1 MASKSTTPSAGA
13 GTAPRRRAAPA
24 AVKASPA
31 KRSPAKAGPAKA
43 SPAPTKAH
51 AAPKAAG
58 ASTPSRATRPSPAG
72 GSKLASF
79 DAVKAAQTLSSAAR
93 ALAQES
99 VQLYGEWART
109 LFGLSSREV
118 PQKDPRFADPAWRDN
133 PLYRR
138 LGQSYLA
145 FCDAIDRLADRTPE
159 WRNRERARFL
169 GGVLTSTMAPTN
181 TLAGNPAAL
190 KRAMETGGASLVEG
204 VRNMA
209 SDLVHNQGMPRQVN
223 EQAFKIGENLAATPG
238 SVVFRNEMV
247 EVLQYKPTT
256 AQVAERPTLAITPPI
271 GKYYFLDLAPKR
283 SFFEYALSRGV
294 PVFVTSW
301 RNPKAEQGHWGLDD
315 YVQTL
320 LDVVDAVCEISGSD
334 SVNTLGMCAGGILT
348 SLMLAVMAQRGDK
361 RVHAAAFN
369 VMLLDFD
376 TETPIGGLQ
385 AKPLLAMSRRRS
397 QRKGILPA
405 SSLATVFTW
414 MRPNDLVWNYWVNN
428 YLMGK
433 EPPAFDI
440 LAWSVDNTN
449 LPAKLHG
456 QFLDIFEDNT
466 LKRPGEVKVLGE
478 PIDLG
483 KVDVDIFST
492 GALTDH
498 LTPWKACYESIQLF
512 GGRKTFVLSNAGHVA
527 SLVNPP
533 GNPKAT
539 YWIGPEPKGESPD
552 EWRAKATQ
560 KTGTWWE
567 VWAEWALPRSGAMKP
582 APAALGSKRHKV
594 LGAAPGRY
602 VLEKS

>member
-1 MASKSTTPSAGA
+1 MASKSTTPSAKA
-13 GTAPRRRAAPA
+13 GTTPRRRAAPA
-24 AVKASPA
+24 ARSDGSGTKAKTSPA
-31 KRSPAKAGPAKA
+31 KRSPAKA
-43 SPAPTKAH
+43 SPVATSH
-51 AAPKAAG
+51 AAPKAARSSAPG
-58 ASTPSRATRPSPAG
+58 DAKP
-72 GSKLASF
+72 ASF
-79 DAVKAAQTLSSAAR
+79 DPAKAAQTLSSAAL

-99 VQLYGEWART
+99 AQLYGEWART

-118 PQKDPRFADPAWRDN
+118 PQKDPRFADAAWRDN

-159 WRNRERARFL
+159 WRDRERARFL
-169 GGVLTSTMAPTN
+169 GGVLTSTLAPTN
-181 TLAGNPAAL
+181 TLVGNPAAL

-204 VRNMA
+204 VRHMA
-209 SDLVHNQGMPRQVN
+209 DDLVNNQGMPRQVN
-223 EQAFKIGENLAATPG
+223 EAAFKIGENLAATPG

-271 GKYYFLDLAPKR
+271 GKYYFLDLSPKR
-283 SFFEYALSRGV
+283 SFVDYALSRGI
-294 PVFVTSW
+294 PFFITSW
-301 RNPKAEQGHWGLDD
+301 RNPTAEQGHWGLDD

-334 SVNTLGMCAGGILT
+334 SINTLGMCAGGILT

-361 RVHAAAFN
+361 RVNATAFN

-376 TETPIGGLQ
+376 TETAIGGLR

-397 QRKGILPA
+397 QKKGILPA

-456 QFLDIFEDNT
+456 QFLDVFEDNT
-466 LKRPGEVKVLGE
+466 LTKPGELKVLGE

-483 KVDVDIFST
+483 KVGIDIFAT
-492 GALTDH
+492 GGLTDH

-512 GGRKTFVLSNAGHVA
+512 GGRKTFILSNAGHIA

-539 YWIGPEPKGESPD
+539 YWIGPEPKGETAD
-552 EWRAKATQ
+552 AWREKATQ

-567 VWAEWALPRSGAMKP
+567 VFAEWALPRSGAMKP

-602 VLEKS
+602 VLDKS